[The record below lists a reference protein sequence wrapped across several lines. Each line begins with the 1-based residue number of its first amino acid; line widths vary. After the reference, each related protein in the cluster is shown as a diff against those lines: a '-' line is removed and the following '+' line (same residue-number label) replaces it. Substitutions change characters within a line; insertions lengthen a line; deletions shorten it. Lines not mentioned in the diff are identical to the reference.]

1 MTIRH
6 LKIFI
11 AVAETGKMSSAA
23 EKLYLSQPTVSQAI
37 RELEEHY
44 HILLFERLSKRLYI
58 TVEGKQLLTYARQVV
73 EQFDAL
79 EEKMIDAGGR
89 ERLRIG
95 VTLTIGSC
103 IMPTLIRRFEEK
115 CPMTDLYTCV
125 GNTKSIEE
133 KLLEAELDVAVVEGM
148 VRSAELVS
156 SPVVKDCLVL
166 ACGRQH
172 PLAAK
177 RQFTAED
184 LRGQKFVM
192 RKSGSGTRMLLEN
205 YLAKRG
211 ISIDIKIEADCIE
224 MIQSAIIENG
234 CLAVVS
240 VRLLEHAVRKGKVCI
255 FYNESGEWDRTFKL
269 VYHKNK
275 HVTPSMKSLGSMLA
289 DYEEPVFKE
298 RMGVIR

>member
-177 RQFTAED
+177 RELTAED

-224 MIQSAIIENG
+224 MIQSAIVENG

-275 HVTPSMKSLGSMLA
+275 HVTLSMKSLGSMLA

>member
-177 RQFTAED
+177 RELTAED